1 MKFFL
6 LFTFSLLLYSFNPP
20 LSPFLYMQ
28 FVEPTGKRFLL
39 ALDVSGSMTCPVMGS
54 RVISCRDAS
63 AAMAMVT
70 GKLYWHL
77 GNDYYRNEIFGNG
90 IKQCSFCDYTS
101 SCNDYNLIIM

>member
-1 MKFFL
+1 MKFFYYL
-6 LFTFSLLLYSFNPP
+6 LFLLFFIPSIPSSPISPHPSLT
-20 LSPFLYMQ
+20 Q

-101 SCNDYNLIIM
+101 SCND